1 MQQDAD
7 QHRKMMQ
14 RKITGHE
21 RENVKVSTT
30 AALKM

>member
-14 RKITGHE
+14 RKTGHE